1 MVALYKIILKGHCID
16 DNYMRVK
23 IGYLI
28 KEYSKSTRTPFGWKY
43 LKYLINNFK
52 EDKEFIAKEILT
64 NNSCSW
70 FINERYFSKKIR
82 EMKPEK
88 LLLDKYLL
96 PLHVGECTSS
106 ELKKLLTNIDLQEET
121 EFLIVP
127 AKGTEQ

>member
-1 MVALYKIILKGHCID
+1 MIALYKIILKGHCID

-28 KEYSKSTRTPFGWKY
+28 KEYSKSTNTPFGWKY

-70 FINERYFSKKIR
+70 FINEKYFSKKIR
-82 EMKPEK
+82 
-88 LLLDKYLL
+88 
-96 PLHVGECTSS
+96 
-106 ELKKLLTNIDLQEET
+106 
-121 EFLIVP
+121 
-127 AKGTEQ
+127 